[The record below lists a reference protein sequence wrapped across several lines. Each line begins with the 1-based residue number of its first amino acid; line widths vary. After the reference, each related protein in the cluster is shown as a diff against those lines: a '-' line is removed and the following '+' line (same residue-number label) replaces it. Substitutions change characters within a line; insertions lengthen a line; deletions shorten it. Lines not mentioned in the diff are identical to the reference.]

1 MPTANLRNA
10 QIRYDLSGAGDPT
23 VMVHGSLVDRGS
35 WDAVRPGLTQSLTV
49 LTYDRRGHGESV
61 GAVRTRPVRDD
72 SGDLAELLEA
82 LDLFP
87 VHVIAHSYGG
97 AVAFRLAADRPEMVR
112 SIALHEPPF
121 IGLLDEDPADALEGE
136 RVRAGTE
143 AIRDLVR
150 SGQRER
156 AAREIVGAFSVEE
169 GAWERLRPEVQRGL
183 LRHVDRWAEE
193 LGDPEATRPDGALFA
208 ELLIPTL
215 LTAGERSPAF
225 VRRITDRLAGRL
237 RNATLRTLPGVSH
250 VPHLSNPDQFIALI
264 HGFLVER
271 NVPST

>member
-35 WDAVRPGLTQSLTV
+35 WDAVRPGLAQSLTV

-121 IGLLDEDPADALEGE
+121 FGLLDEDPADALEGE

-169 GAWERLRPEVQRGL
+169 GAWERLRPEVQQGL

-237 RNATLRTLPGVSH
+237 RNATLWTLPGVSH

>member
-35 WDAVRPGLTQSLTV
+35 WDAVRPGLAQSLTV

-169 GAWERLRPEVQRGL
+169 GAWERLRPEVQQGL